1 MTGATDAG
9 AAAASTGTPLPAT
22 GFTACSLTTA
32 ATAAKAAFSAP
43 APAKASP
50 SSLVYGNCA
59 VFNSNFFCF
68 VDLFWLFLYIFMSLI
83 SLEGDRNGIYLFSLN
98 RHFDRLLREPSTLID
113 HNPQK
118 KTDTPTREVP
128 LGMKL
133 PFIRFLIMRK
143 FMVPNECLHVRL

>member
-1 MTGATDAG
+1 M
-9 AAAASTGTPLPAT
+9 
-22 GFTACSLTTA
+22 
-32 ATAAKAAFSAP
+32 P
-43 APAKASP
+43 APPRLPPARRFLPPDSP
-50 SSLVYGNCA
+50 PARSPPPPPQPKPRSLRLPQLKPLHHHLFMEIVRFLIPIFFVSSICFGY
-59 VFNSNFFCF
+59 FC
-68 VDLFWLFLYIFMSLI
+68 IFMSLI

-143 FMVPNECLHVRL
+143 FMVPNESLHVRL